1 MFPEEYK
8 STLLSLVEAHS
19 EDMKTLLG
27 LFHLLKDYTTEEALV
42 KNFMAITGKDC
53 KELLKALRRKEILK
67 IGSYNEYLCLSGY
80 EDFFDDITAGYSH
93 QPGDLSRYFENAV
106 ADGDKA
112 ALKMIDLLLKLGKH
126 GTAGFTQY
134 ELIRNDLSETFSP
147 ELFQALEE
155 RLIKERLCVY
165 GKKRDEEF
173 LELLYQSEDAINDV
187 KARLK
192 LWRRNKLTEKP
203 VINALEKEIEE
214 LVADARKSIKP
225 WSANMAEQAGMSEKE
240 IEETIG
246 YFSGF
251 TMDDSSLFITCN
263 MLIDHDTLHIAI
275 TDSLSWYDA
284 REWKDFPVLFITEE
298 IPKWIGKLGV
308 VFKNAYPELKYRKI
322 AIASPDKIAYAN
334 FEQNLLFELLNRL
347 GISESEIREL
357 PKR

>member
-8 STLLSLVEAHS
+8 STLLSLVEAHG

-53 KELLKALRRKEILK
+53 KELLKELRRKEILK
-67 IGSYNEYLCLSGY
+67 IGAYNEYLCLSGY
-80 EDFFDDITAGYSH
+80 EVFFDDITARYSP
-93 QPGDLSRYFENAV
+93 QPGELSKYFETAV
-106 ADGDKA
+106 EGGDKA
-112 ALKMIDLLLKLGKH
+112 ALKMMELLLKLGKH

-165 GKKRDEEF
+165 GKKKEKEF
-173 LELLYQSEDAINDV
+173 LELYQSEDAIIDV

-192 LWRRNKLTEKP
+192 VWKTAKFAEMP
-203 VINALEKEIEE
+203 VINTLEKEIEE

-225 WSANMAEQAGMSEKE
+225 WSAKMAEQASLSEKE
-240 IEETIG
+240 IEETTG

-251 TMDDSSLFITCN
+251 TMDDSSLFITGN
-263 MLIDHDTLHIAI
+263 MLIGHDTVHIAI

-308 VFKNAYPELKYRKI
+308 VFKKAYPELKYRKI
-322 AIASPDKIAYAN
+322 AIAAPDKIAYAN
-334 FEQNLLFELLNRL
+334 FEQKLLSELVNRL